1 MIIFVTG
8 SAGFIGFHIT
18 RKLIREGFKVVGF
31 DNVNSYYDISLKEE
45 RIKELQ
51 KESKKFGAEFIFI
64 KGDLTDKGLLRKLF
78 QEYSFKKVINLAAQA
93 GVRYS
98 IENPSAYIQ
107 SNIVGFS
114 NILEECKL
122 AKVEHLIYASSSSVY
137 GGNKELP
144 FSEKHGV
151 NHPVS
156 LYAASKRSNEL
167 MAHTYSHLYGLPTTG
182 LRFFT
187 VYGPWGRPD
196 MALFLFT
203 KAILSGEEINVYNN
217 GDMVR
222 DFTFIDDVTEAI
234 YRLIEKTPKPFDY
247 FNEMNL
253 EVNNSWSP
261 FKIFNVGNSQPVT
274 LIQYINEI
282 EKELGIKA
290 KMNHMPIQPGDVKTT
305 SADTNSL
312 ESYINFKPRTSI
324 SKGVKEFIKWYRE
337 FYNK

>member
-1 MIIFVTG
+1 
-8 SAGFIGFHIT
+8 
-18 RKLIREGFKVVGF
+18 
-31 DNVNSYYDISLKEE
+31 
-45 RIKELQ
+45 
-51 KESKKFGAEFIFI
+51 
-64 KGDLTDKGLLRKLF
+64 
-78 QEYSFKKVINLAAQA
+78 
-93 GVRYS
+93 
-98 IENPSAYIQ
+98 
-107 SNIVGFS
+107 
-114 NILEECKL
+114 
-122 AKVEHLIYASSSSVY
+122 
-137 GGNKELP
+137 
-144 FSEKHGV
+144 
-151 NHPVS
+151 
-156 LYAASKRSNEL
+156 